1 MDIATEGTRQRAI
14 AAYQAGEGTQDQI
27 ADMYRITPRTFSR
40 WWRRFQQHG
49 TAAPGG
55 RGHRQAAYVG
65 DDLLAL
71 DREVAA
77 HPDATLEQL
86 RERTG
91 KDCSLEAVRQALL
104 RLDWHYKKNRYER
117 VSRIGPT

>member
-14 AAYQAGEGTQDQI
+14 EAYQAGEGTQEQI
-27 ADMYRITPRTFSR
+27 AAMYRITRRTFIR
-40 WWRRFQQHG
+40 WWQRYQQHG
-49 TAAPGG
+49 DFAPGE
-55 RGHRQAAYVG
+55 RGHRKPAYDE
-65 DDLLAL
+65 DDLVTL

-86 RERTG
+86 REWTG

-117 VSRIGPT
+117 VSRIAPT